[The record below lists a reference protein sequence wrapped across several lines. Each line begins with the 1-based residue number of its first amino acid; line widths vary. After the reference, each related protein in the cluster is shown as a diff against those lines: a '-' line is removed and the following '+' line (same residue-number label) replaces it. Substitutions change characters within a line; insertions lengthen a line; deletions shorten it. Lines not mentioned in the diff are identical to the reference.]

1 MKVIV
6 ITQQGGLARLT
17 DEQADAIRVQFRDQV
32 RREPL
37 PVVILPPGLGFAV
50 IEADRLDTPPV
61 VIGSTQLESPTA
73 ATAPMTPRKPAR
85 GA

>member
-17 DEQADAIRVQFRDQV
+17 DDQADAIRVQFREQV
-32 RREPL
+32 KRELL

-50 IEADRLDTPPV
+50 IEVDRIETPPV
-61 VIGSTQLESPTA
+61 VIGSTQSESPTA
-73 ATAPMTPRKPAR
+73 ATAPMTPRKPTR